1 MSAFDGP
8 ETTAANPE
16 RGEVEV
22 ELAGHRMVLRPTP
35 GATAEIEHQA
45 GRGTLALIN
54 AALDRTITLRE
65 LAIVVCAGVRAS
77 GEKRATVA
85 KCEELVWQTG
95 VVTAIEAV
103 QTFLIRSVNGGR
115 DFRPLPAA
123 DEAAQDWMPSR
134 SGNGSASLSSTSDGS
149 PPSSGPPAGTSSTAQ
164 STDTWSEPSSKT
176 PLPGAP
182 DIPERA
188 HKLVEPR

>member
-1 MSAFDGP
+1 MGAFDGP
-8 ETTAANPE
+8 EEAAANPA
-16 RGEVEV
+16 RGDVEV
-22 ELAGHRMVLRPTP
+22 ELAGHHLVLRPTP

-65 LAIVVCAGVRAS
+65 LAIVVCAGVRAT
-77 GEKRATVA
+77 GEKRATID
-85 KCEELVWQTG
+85 KCQEMVWQTG
-95 VVTAIEAV
+95 VVRAVEAV

-115 DFRPLPAA
+115 DFRPLP
-123 DEAAQDWMPSR
+123 DEAVEEWMPSR
-134 SGNGSASLSSTSDGS
+134 SGNGSASRSSTSDGS
-149 PPSSGPPAGTSSTAQ
+149 RTSSGDPAGLSSTLL
-164 STDTWSEPSSKT
+164 STGSLSEPSSKP